1 LSPQPNLAINGV
13 AQRRGYPASI
23 AERLPA
29 PYPSLRAIAAQRTAL
44 LRLRNQ
50 GEIGDDVDPCSR
62 SNSQKSAYALHNLLQ
77 PTHVFVRGG
86 DLPPLLR
93 VQLDADQTDEFH
105 AVGLKYLLNGGERF
119 AIRPGYLSLT
129 FNPFDS
135 KNWDGC
141 FDRKR
146 VRCPS

>member
-1 LSPQPNLAINGV
+1 LQ
-13 AQRRGYPASI
+13 AQH
-23 AERLPA
+23 
-29 PYPSLRAIAAQRTAL
+29 TAL

-105 AVGLKYLLNGGERF
+105 PVGLKYLLNGGERF
-119 AIRPGYLSLT
+119 AIRPGYLSLA

-135 KNWDGC
+135 KNWDGR
-141 FDRKR
+141 FNRKR